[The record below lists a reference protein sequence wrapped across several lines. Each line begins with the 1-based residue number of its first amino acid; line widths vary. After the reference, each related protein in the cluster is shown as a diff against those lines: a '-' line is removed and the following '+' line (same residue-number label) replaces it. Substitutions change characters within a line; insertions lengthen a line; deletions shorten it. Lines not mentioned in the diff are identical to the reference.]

1 MNLIHTDTRE
11 CVILITNNVA
21 RTSDE
26 GMALF
31 NTRSGIFMRRLTYYE
46 NDPKENVMVNEKYYG
61 YGTAPSIIRELFA
74 YGLEQA
80 KILGK
85 EKVYDYSLGN
95 PSIPAPKKVND
106 TIKKLV
112 DEESSIL
119 LHGYSMAPGFES
131 TRESI
136 AANLRERFNTN
147 AQANELFMTCGCA
160 PALVAVACAM
170 TTKPE
175 DNFVCI
181 APYFPEYNVFF
192 TAGGGKVKVVEADVP
207 NFQINLDALEA
218 TVDENSV
225 AVVINSPNNPS
236 GVVYTKE
243 TLEKIGEVLK
253 KKAAEYGHPIYII
266 ADEPYRELVYG
277 DAVVTFIPE
286 VYDNT
291 IVCYSWSKSLSLPGE
306 RIGYVY
312 VPAKC
317 EDGKAIYAAVAGA
330 AREIGSVC
338 PPTLIQRVVE
348 KCVGCEPD
356 LVAYD
361 ENRNDL
367 YNALT
372 EMGYECAKPDGA
384 FYLFMKAPNGDDFA
398 FSEAAKLEENILI
411 VPGSGFSCPGYLRLS
426 YCVSNEMIHNSLPGF
441 KRLIEKYGR

>member
-1 MNLIHTDTRE
+1 
-11 CVILITNNVA
+11 
-21 RTSDE
+21 
-26 GMALF
+26 
-31 NTRSGIFMRRLTYYE
+31 
-46 NDPKENVMVNEKYYG
+46 
-61 YGTAPSIIRELFA
+61 
-74 YGLEQA
+74 
-80 KILGK
+80 
-85 EKVYDYSLGN
+85 
-95 PSIPAPKKVND
+95 
-106 TIKKLV
+106 
-112 DEESSIL
+112 
-119 LHGYSMAPGFES
+119 MAPGFES
-131 TRESI
+131 TREAI

-147 AQANELFMTCGCA
+147 AQASEIFMTCGCA
-160 PALVAVACAM
+160 PALVSVACAL
-170 TTKPE
+170 TCKPE

-192 TAGGGKVKVVEADVP
+192 TAGGGKVKVVAADVP
-207 NFQINLDALEA
+207 DFQINLEALEA

-243 TLEKIGEVLK
+243 TLEKIGAFLK
-253 KKAAEYGHPIYII
+253 EKEAEYGHPIYIV

-277 DAVVTFIPE
+277 DAKVTFIPE

-317 EDGKAIYAAVAGA
+317 EDGKAVYAAVAGA

-338 PPTLIQRVVE
+338 PPTLIQRVVQE
-348 KCVGCEPD
+348 CVGCMPD

-367 YNALT
+367 YNGLT

-411 VPGSGFSCPGYLRLS
+411 VPGSGFQCPGYLRLS
-426 YCVSNEMIHNSLPGF
+426 YCVSNEMIKNSMPGF
-441 KRLIEKYGR
+441 KRLIEKYGK

>member
-1 MNLIHTDTRE
+1 LR
-11 CVILITNNVA
+11 ITF
-21 RTSDE
+21 SKGD
-26 GMALF
+26 
-31 NTRSGIFMRRLTYYE
+31 
-46 NDPKENVMVNEKYYG
+46 NVMVNEKYYG

-80 KILGK
+80 KKIGK
-85 EKVYDYSLGN
+85 DKVYDYSLGN
-95 PSIPAPKKVND
+95 PSIPAPVKVNE

-131 TRESI
+131 TREAI

-147 AQANELFMTCGCA
+147 AQASEIFMTCGCA
-160 PALVAVACAM
+160 PALVSVACAL
-170 TTKPE
+170 TCKPE

-192 TAGGGKVKVVEADVP
+192 TAGGGKVKVVAADVP
-207 NFQINLDALEA
+207 DFQINLEALEA

-243 TLEKIGEVLK
+243 TLEKIGAFLK
-253 KKAAEYGHPIYII
+253 EKEAEYGHPIYIV

-277 DAVVTFIPE
+277 DAKVTFIPE

-291 IVCYSWSKSLSLPGE
+291 IVCYSWSKSLPLPGE

-317 EDGKAIYAAVAGA
+317 EDGKAVYAAVAGA

-338 PPTLIQRVVE
+338 PPTLIQRVVQE
-348 KCVGCEPD
+348 CVGCMPD

-367 YNALT
+367 YNGLT

-411 VPGSGFSCPGYLRLS
+411 VPGSGFQCPGYLRLS
-426 YCVSNEMIHNSLPGF
+426 YCVSNEMIKNSMPGF
-441 KRLIEKYGR
+441 KRLIEKYGK